1 MNVQSPP
8 GEDEGA
14 PLTSVKA
21 VSGKK
26 AARARKPS
34 APGKPERQ
42 GAGVPVADLPF
53 GESIGYQIRTT
64 HRAMQRFLQS
74 KIEPHGIT
82 LGMWYF
88 LRALWHEDGL
98 TQSELSRRVGASK
111 PTTLAQLRRMEL
123 RGLIRF
129 VRRNQDKR
137 HVTVRLTPEGRSL
150 KLKLLP
156 IARFNHNAAL
166 AGFKKAEIEILF
178 SALRRIRQNV
188 AKRGAAF

>member
-1 MNVQSPP
+1 MLDMRTPAATKRVLNLP
-8 GEDEGA
+8 A
-14 PLTSVKA
+14 R
-21 VSGKK
+21 
-26 AARARKPS
+26 AARNLQPRPDPEAAGQLHSVGLELRRTDRAVENDLQARL
-34 APGKPERQ
+34 AAVG
-42 GAGVPVADLPF
+42 L
-53 GESIGYQIRTT
+53 QI
-64 HRAMQRFLQS
+64 
-74 KIEPHGIT
+74 
-82 LGMWYF
+82 GMWLY

-150 KLKLLP
+150 KVKLLP

-166 AGFKKAEIEILF
+166 AGFKKSEIEMLF
-178 SALRRIRQNV
+178 GALRRIRQNV
-188 AKRGAAF
+188 AKRGGAF

>member
-1 MNVQSPP
+1 MRSASARKTVVNLTPDAQRMRPRS
-8 GEDEGA
+8 EAEGA
-14 PLTSVKA
+14 SQLHSIGLELRRTDRA
-21 VSGKK
+21 V
-26 AARARKPS
+26 
-34 APGKPERQ
+34 E
-42 GAGVPVADLPF
+42 ADLQARLA
-53 GESIGYQIRTT
+53 SIGLQI
-64 HRAMQRFLQS
+64 
-74 KIEPHGIT
+74 
-82 LGMWYF
+82 GMWLY

-98 TQSELSRRVGASK
+98 TQSELARRVRASK

-137 HVTVRLTPEGRSL
+137 HVTVRLTPEARSL

-166 AGFKKAEIEILF
+166 AGFKKAEIEMLF

-188 AKRGAAF
+188 AKRGVAF